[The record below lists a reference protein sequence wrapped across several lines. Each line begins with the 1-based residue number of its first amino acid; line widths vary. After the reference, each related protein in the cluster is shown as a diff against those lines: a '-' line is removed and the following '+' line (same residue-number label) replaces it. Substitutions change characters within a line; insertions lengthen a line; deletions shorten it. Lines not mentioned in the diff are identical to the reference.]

1 MFARLLSA
9 APVQPRPT
17 AHITQYS
24 RTDDDDDDEE
34 EEIPT
39 NFIRTCAIYVDDH
52 MNVFRLVP
60 YVVGAVALGTIAKSI
75 ALFRQFRHVSE
86 IPKRFIDNHVQLAGQ
101 IRHCHNN
108 GTLDVEHIP
117 IGNLIEA
124 LRLTSNP
131 GFLKVRLAGIKLEE
145 VVGVPW
151 IQAECDRRYIWFRML
166 RVNPENPD
174 TLDCIIQTRNPWFA
188 FKKDCFNAEL
198 VREGLATVTPME
210 EFKDCKDREYLKFMK
225 QLRKAE
231 QPKQN
236 IFVRVLRSP
245 LTLWE
250 YLKNRRQTR
259 ESEV

>member
-1 MFARLLSA
+1 
-9 APVQPRPT
+9 
-17 AHITQYS
+17 
-24 RTDDDDDDEE
+24 
-34 EEIPT
+34 
-39 NFIRTCAIYVDDH
+39 
-52 MNVFRLVP
+52 
-60 YVVGAVALGTIAKSI
+60 LGTIAKSI

-86 IPKRFIDNHVQLAGQ
+86 IPKRFIDNHVQLAGF
-101 IRHCHNN
+101 
-108 GTLDVEHIP
+108 GVLKKSD
-117 IGNLIEA
+117 
-124 LRLTSNP
+124 P

-236 IFVRVLRSP
+236 IFWR
-245 LTLWE
+245 E
-250 YLKNRRQTR
+250 CFQTSSR
-259 ESEV
+259 IGMKTMDNSDTEVIGSFHTM